1 MCEPDTLEDRIISL
15 STPNGKLQA
24 DFPTHLSPLK
34 HEALNNLAF
43 PNQIDIDGKHQY
55 IKESTIENHPNRSAR
70 KKSVRTLIERTLLGN
85 ISEEIEDIEDL
96 ADDIYDSDDK
106 NNPEYDTRDPTNLII
121 PKAPKNL
128 NTKEKIKHTR
138 RLEVESEP
146 LTAYESY
153 FNSNKGGY
161 TSTSN
166 NTLSLLELLDHEEY
180 FNRYANLEN
189 HNENDLKDLEQ
200 LHFDKFNQWQFEL
213 AQNFNLCL
221 YGFGSKRSLLMQF
234 ADYLHQTQK
243 NNEKFKIVVVNGYV
257 NNLTVRDIFKTVAS
271 AITGDILKFG
281 SPADMLG
288 TIFSLLD
295 EDKHLDITIIIHSI
309 DGRALRRISNQN
321 ILARLSSHSQIHLVT
336 SADHPSFPLLWDSS
350 IRCFYNFL
358 FYDCTTYRA
367 YNIEFDVV
375 KEVHDILGRRGRRA
389 GGKEGVT
396 FVLKSLPENAKKLFG
411 LLIREQLKS
420 MADNLNTNE
429 RSGDNVSLRPNE
441 CENDFGIEYRILYQ
455 KSVEEFIC
463 SNEIN
468 FRTLLKEFNDHE
480 MIQSK
485 KDALGAELLTIPLCK
500 EELEVILED
509 TNL

>member
-1 MCEPDTLEDRIISL
+1 MCEPDASEDRTISL
-15 STPNGKLQA
+15 STPNEKLRG
-24 DFPTHLSPLK
+24 DFPTYFTPSK
-34 HEALNNLAF
+34 HEALDNFAF
-43 PNQIDIDGKHQY
+43 SNQIDIEGTHQY
-55 IKESTIENHPNRSAR
+55 IEESTIENHPNRSAR
-70 KKSVRTLIERTLLGN
+70 KKSVRALIERTLLGN
-85 ISEEIEDIEDL
+85 ISEEIEDDEDL
-96 ADDIYDSDDK
+96 ADNIYDSDDK
-106 NNPEYDTRDPTNLII
+106 DNPEDAIRDSTKLII
-121 PKAPKNL
+121 PNAPKNIR
-128 NTKEKIKHTR
+128 NNGGIKHIR
-138 RLEVESEP
+138 KFEVETKP
-146 LTAYESY
+146 LTAYENY
-153 FNSNKGGY
+153 FNSNRGGY
-161 TSTSN
+161 TTTSN
-166 NTLSLLELLDHEEY
+166 NTLSSLELLDHEEY
-180 FNRYANLEN
+180 FNRYTNLEI

-200 LHFDKFNQWQFEL
+200 VHFDKFNQWQFEL
-213 AQNFNLCL
+213 AQNFNICL
-221 YGFGSKRSLLMQF
+221 YGFGSKRSLLMHF
-234 ADYLHQTQK
+234 ADYLYQTQK
-243 NNEKFKIVVVNGYV
+243 NNEKTKIIVVNGHV

-281 SPADMLG
+281 SPADMIG

-321 ILARLSSHSQIHLVT
+321 ILARLSSHSQIHLIT

-350 IRCFYNFL
+350 IRSFYNFL
-358 FYDCTTYRA
+358 FYDCTTFRA

-375 KEVHDILGRRGRRA
+375 KEVHDVLGRRGRRA

-420 MADNLNTNE
+420 MADNMNTTE
-429 RSGDNVSLRPNE
+429 RGEDNVSQRL
-441 CENDFGIEYRILYQ
+441 NDYGNDVGIEYRILYQ

-485 KDALGAELLTIPLCK
+485 KDALGTELLTIPLSK
-500 EELEVILED
+500 EELEATLED